1 MLCYSSER
9 LSLAGTLCFLGYLL
23 GSLVWLPLSDRWGR
37 KWLLIL
43 GCLIQSLALLVFLFK
58 LNVAT
63 LYVVLFIVGFKAAL
77 GFQLAFIY
85 FIEFVSPQ
93 RRNAYVV
100 LINLIDCA
108 NMWSA
113 AVIKFG
119 RSWWIV
125 YWMSLGMGL
134 VLIPVLA
141 FFTP

>member
-1 MLCYSSER
+1 MLCYSSVR

-37 KWLLIL
+37 KRLLIL
-43 GCLIQSLALLVFLFK
+43 GCLIQSLVLLVLLFS
-58 LNVAT
+58 LNIAT
-63 LYVVLFIVGFKAAL
+63 LYVVLFIIGFKAAL
-77 GFQLAFIY
+77 GFQLGFVY
-85 FIEFVSPQ
+85 FIEFLSPL

-100 LINLIDCA
+100 FLNLVDCA
-108 NMWSA
+108 NLWVP

-119 RSWWIV
+119 RSWWII

-141 FFTP
+141 LFIP